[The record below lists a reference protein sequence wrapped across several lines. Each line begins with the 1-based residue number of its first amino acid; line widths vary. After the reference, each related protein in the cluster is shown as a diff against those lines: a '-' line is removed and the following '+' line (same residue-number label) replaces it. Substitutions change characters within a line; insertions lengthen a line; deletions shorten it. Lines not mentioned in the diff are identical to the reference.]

1 MGFSG
6 IYEAC
11 NYGAGNRIGFSRFTQ
26 YDKRNCQSSTLAI
39 KYVVDGLEQYKI
51 GHTNYDVKTDK
62 FLLINPQQAHD
73 VYLEARKDVTGVC
86 INIDLSIVNDVLH
99 NLRLMPSQLLNEPA
113 PPFSEDIVVYNQI
126 YSTRDSSFGYLL
138 QQLGKSFV
146 NGQELNFNQG
156 LYYQLA
162 AELLNQQS
170 LVKNTINR
178 IRAEK
183 LSTKNELY
191 KRIEKGREMI
201 EDNIFLPINITEVA
215 SVAAMSP
222 FHFSRT
228 FKAVYKMAPHQYI
241 IKKRL
246 EEAGRQLKVN
256 HFSVAEIAVKT
267 GFADIYSF
275 SKSFKKAYHLSPRA
289 YRIANNCHSQFA
301 ST

>member
-1 MGFSG
+1 MGLSG

-11 NYGAGNRIGFSRFTQ
+11 NYGAGNRIAFSRFMQ
-26 YDKRNCQSSTLAI
+26 YDKRNCESSTLAI

-51 GHTNYDVKTDK
+51 GYTNYDVKTDK

-86 INIDLSIVNDVLH
+86 INIDLSIVNDVL
-99 NLRLMPSQLLNEPA
+99 NNFRLMPSQLLNDPA
-113 PPFSEDIVVYNQI
+113 VSISQDIVVYNQV
-126 YSTRDSSFGYLL
+126 YNTHDSGFGYLL
-138 QQLGKSFV
+138 KQLGKSFIY
-146 NGQELNFNQG
+146 GQQLNLNEG

-162 AELLNQQS
+162 AELLSQQC
-170 LVKNTINR
+170 LVKNTISR

-183 LSTKNELY
+183 LSTQNELY
-191 KRIEKGREMI
+191 RRIEKGREMI
-201 EDNIFLPINITEVA
+201 EDNLFLPLNISEVA
-215 SVAAMSP
+215 CAAAMSP

-241 IKKRL
+241 VARRL
-246 EEAGRQLKVN
+246 EQAGRHLKCN
-256 HFSVAEIAVKT
+256 HLSIAEIAVKT

-289 YRIANNCHSQFA
+289 YRMAND
-301 ST
+301 